1 MIEKLKK
8 IIMDKINAYPPNKK
22 NLAVRAELA
31 SIHEF
36 IENYECDW
44 ISIDECIPPEDER
57 AITWD
62 GYQVSVGTVESW
74 FAEGGELCVGFED
87 DDVTHWMP
95 LPQPPTR
102 RMAVLTVPHYNS

>member
-36 IENYECDW
+36 IENYEYGW
-44 ISIDECIPPEDER
+44 ISVDEDIPPEGER
-57 AITWD
+57 VIRWD

-74 FAEGGELCVGFED
+74 FAKGGELCVGFED

-102 RMAVLTVPHYNS
+102 K

>member
-1 MIEKLKK
+1 MIEQLKK

-31 SIHEF
+31 SILEF
-36 IENYECDW
+36 IKNHDGW
-44 ISIDECIPPEDER
+44 ISVDECIPPEDER

-102 RMAVLTVPHYNS
+102 K